1 MSESVSVSPPDAFQ
15 GRIEPTRVSPLY
27 QAGLG
32 VVALAMVLLPLL
44 YLALIAAMGWL
55 VWWHLKHDGEV
66 FEHVRGRGYLLAALL
81 YFGPAVAGGI
91 FVLFLI
97 KPLFSRKTKEP
108 KPFVLKP
115 EDQPVLF
122 AFVRKIC
129 EQVGAP
135 VPREIRMDS
144 QVNASAGFRR
154 GWLSFFGRDLVLVI
168 GTPLVAG
175 MTMRQLA
182 GVLAH
187 EFGHF
192 AQGAGMRFSYVIR
205 SVNGWF
211 ARVVFERDSWDDRLD
226 AWAQSEDWWLK
237 VVFMLAKGG
246 VWLGRRVLWCLMH
259 AGHAISC
266 FMSRQMEFDADSYEA
281 KVAGSAEFGATSR
294 RLREL
299 GVAHAMAMNDA
310 HQTFQTRELPDDL
323 NALVLWRERSMPADL
338 RQNLEKTAQESK
350 TAWNDTHPADVDRVK
365 AAEALAAPGVFHLEE
380 PAAGLFRDFDAL
392 SRAVTR
398 HMYEHEMELPMNKL
412 SLRDS
417 ARMMQDR
424 AASDDSG
431 KALERFFGENF
442 HFLRVSPIEWPL
454 PSPVS
459 LPTPAMP
466 TPAAAIMP
474 GIDTAEYQRLLAKY
488 AQTDESLLKQTVG
501 KDLLDAEF
509 SLTEPQAFQLSSSN
523 KSAAEASLTAT
534 RQRLRDL
541 AGSMEAYEATVNERM
556 RAGLDRWRADHPQ
569 PEDQERL
576 DRLLNAQRSLAR
588 LVPDLLQTIRSRQ
601 SLELLFANIN
611 NHRDGTIFDRQ
622 ARSISKRIELAA
634 NHCVTALSAVPH
646 PYLDGHPP
654 VSGVLHLPDA
664 EAHPFAKAIQLA
676 TVCTDA
682 LIPLLVRVM
691 GDLAALALDEKE
703 SAVAAPAV

>member
-1 MSESVSVSPPDAFQ
+1 
-15 GRIEPTRVSPLY
+15 
-27 QAGLG
+27 
-32 VVALAMVLLPLL
+32 
-44 YLALIAAMGWL
+44 
-55 VWWHLKHDGEV
+55 
-66 FEHVRGRGYLLAALL
+66 
-81 YFGPAVAGGI
+81 
-91 FVLFLI
+91 
-97 KPLFSRKTKEP
+97 
-108 KPFVLKP
+108 
-115 EDQPVLF
+115 
-122 AFVRKIC
+122 
-129 EQVGAP
+129 
-135 VPREIRMDS
+135 
-144 QVNASAGFRR
+144 
-154 GWLSFFGRDLVLVI
+154 
-168 GTPLVAG
+168 
-175 MTMRQLA
+175 
-182 GVLAH
+182 
-187 EFGHF
+187 
-192 AQGAGMRFSYVIR
+192 
-205 SVNGWF
+205 
-211 ARVVFERDSWDDRLD
+211 
-226 AWAQSEDWWLK
+226 
-237 VVFMLAKGG
+237 
-246 VWLGRRVLWCLMH
+246 
-259 AGHAISC
+259 
-266 FMSRQMEFDADSYEA
+266 
-281 KVAGSAEFGATSR
+281 
-294 RLREL
+294 
-299 GVAHAMAMNDA
+299 
-310 HQTFQTRELPDDL
+310 
-323 NALVLWRERSMPADL
+323 
-338 RQNLEKTAQESK
+338 
-350 TAWNDTHPADVDRVK
+350 
-365 AAEALAAPGVFHLEE
+365 
-380 PAAGLFRDFDAL
+380 
-392 SRAVTR
+392 
-398 HMYEHEMELPMNKL
+398 L